1 MTATTTAA
9 LVVDLTETPERAG
22 EIAEAIEGAPAT
34 EPFAEEVLAFCADFS
49 RRLGKAAKGIPEL
62 AALAFWMRKS
72 ELVRLHEQFRSLQ
85 TPETLLVPR
94 GTVLH
99 IPPANVD
106 TIFIYSWLL
115 SLLVGN
121 KNVIR
126 LSTRRSP
133 TVDLILEVMA
143 DVLAD
148 DSHAALRDQTAF
160 VRYGHQD
167 DVTARLSAVCDVRVI
182 WGGDATVRRIRTTPL
197 APHATELTFPDRF
210 SMAAVRTEAY
220 LGLSPER
227 RDDVAESFF
236 NDAYWF
242 DQMGCSSP
250 RIVHWVGG
258 AETAREAA
266 ADFYPRVRS
275 VLARRNY
282 AVDTA
287 IGIRKMTFGY
297 QAVLDHPVN
306 KVDTYGNELTV
317 VELRGVD
324 PVGGD
329 FPGAGTFFDATLA
342 QLTDLAPT
350 IRRRD
355 QTLSHFGFSAAELR
369 ALAVSVNG
377 RGIDR
382 MVPFGQ
388 ALTFNRYWDG
398 HDLLQSFSRRVF
410 IEAGA
415 EGDR

>member
-1 MTATTTAA
+1 MMDTRTST
-9 LVVDLTETPERAG
+9 LVVDLTEAPDRAAEVAAAIERA
-22 EIAEAIEGAPAT
+22 PVT
-34 EPFAEEVLAFCADFS
+34 EPFSDEILAFCADFS
-49 RRLGKAAKGIPEL
+49 RRLGKASKGIPEL
-62 AALAFWMRKS
+62 TALAFWMRRS
-72 ELVRLHEQFRSLQ
+72 ELVRLREQFRSLG

-126 LSTRRSP
+126 LSTRRTP

-148 DSHAALRDQTAF
+148 EAHGGLREQTAF

-182 WGGDATVRRIRTTPL
+182 WGGDVTVRTIRSAPL
-197 APHATELTFPDRF
+197 PPHATELTFPDRF
-210 SMAAVRTEAY
+210 SMAAIRTEAY
-220 LGLSPER
+220 LGLAAEA
-227 RDDVAESFF
+227 RDGVAESFF

-250 RIVHWVGG
+250 RIVHWVG
-258 AETAREAA
+258 ETGTSRQAA
-266 ADFYPRVRS
+266 GDFYGRVHS

-306 KVDTYGNELTV
+306 RVDTYGNELKV
-317 VELRGVD
+317 VELSGTD
-324 PVGGD
+324 PVRGE
-329 FPGAGTFFDATLA
+329 FPGAGTFFDASLER
-342 QLTDLAPT
+342 LTDLAPAIT
-350 IRRRD
+350 RRD
-355 QTLSHFGFSAAELR
+355 QTLSHFGFGADELR
-369 ALAVSVNG
+369 ALAVAVNG

-410 IEAGA
+410 IQTARD
-415 EGDR
+415 GDR

>member
-1 MTATTTAA
+1 VTAATAAA
-9 LVVDLTETPERAG
+9 LVVDLTDTPERAG
-22 EIAEAIEGAPAT
+22 EIAAAIESASAT
-34 EPFAEEVLAFCADFS
+34 EPFGEEVLAFCADFS
-49 RRLGKAAKGIPEL
+49 RRLGRAAKGIPEL

-72 ELVRLHEQFRSLQ
+72 ELVRLREQFSSLR

-148 DSHAALRDQTAF
+148 EAHAALREQTAF

-167 DVTARLSAVCDVRVI
+167 EVTARLSAVCDVRVI
-182 WGGDATVRRIRTTPL
+182 WGGDATVRRIRATPL
-197 APHATELTFPDRF
+197 PPHATELTFPDRF
-210 SMAAVRTEAY
+210 SMAVIRTDAY
-220 LGLSPER
+220 LELASGR

-258 AETAREAA
+258 AEISREAA
-266 ADFYPRVRS
+266 ADFYARVRS
-275 VLARRNY
+275 VLGRRNY

-287 IGIRKMTFGY
+287 VGIRKMTFGY

-306 KVDTYGNELTV
+306 RVDTYGNELTV
-317 VELRGVD
+317 VALRAVD
-324 PVGGD
+324 PLDGD
-329 FPGAGTFFDATLA
+329 FPGAGTFFDTRLE

-355 QTLSHFGFSAAELR
+355 QTLSHFGFSAEELR
-369 ALAVSVNG
+369 ALAVAVNG

-410 IEAGA
+410 IQAGA
-415 EGDR
+415 GGGR